1 VNLSPAE
8 LRERAQECDKQAYV
22 TTDPISKRMYREL
35 ARQWRDLADETERHG
50 LRWAGFPSA
59 GHSPF

>member
-1 VNLSPAE
+1 MTCPVNLSPAE

-35 ARQWRDLADETERHG
+35 ARQWRDLADETERYG
-50 LRWAGFPSA
+50 LR
-59 GHSPF
+59 